1 MGEGR
6 VAEDRIAV
14 VREITAGY
22 AAARGPVLPAL
33 QAIQDRFGALERGD
47 LVAVAEV
54 LNLSVAD
61 VHGVMTFF
69 HDFRSTPP
77 LEHVVAICRGEACQ
91 AVGAERLMADVR
103 ADVGMAADVEVHEVF
118 CLGNCALGPAG
129 MIDNKLVGR
138 LDDARIDAL
147 TAGWRA

>member
-118 CLGNCALGPAG
+118 CLGNCALGPSGTVDAR
-129 MIDNKLVGR
+129 LHGR
-138 LDDARIDAL
+138 LTAERVRAAL
-147 TAGWRA
+147 RGRSA